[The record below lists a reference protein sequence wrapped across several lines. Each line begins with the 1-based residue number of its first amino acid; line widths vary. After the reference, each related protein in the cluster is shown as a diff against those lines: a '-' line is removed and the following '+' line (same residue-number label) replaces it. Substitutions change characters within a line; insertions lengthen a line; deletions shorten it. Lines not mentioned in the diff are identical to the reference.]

1 MNKTLIALA
10 LALGSLQASAAVLDF
25 ESLAHDDM
33 DVVDAGYVYQEAG
46 FQLENL
52 GSFPFATFGS
62 QDALSYVGSTALF
75 NDNDDGPTTL
85 TRIGGGAFSLVSM
98 DLAEMMIGDLPFS
111 VTFSGLTSG
120 GDVVTQ
126 AFTLDGSFGAQTFT
140 FNSSF
145 ADVTSVS
152 WANTAGYTQFD
163 NISAVA
169 AVPEPETYAMMLAGL
184 GCLAGLRRRAKQ
196 A

>member
-25 ESLAHDDM
+25 ESLAHDD
-33 DVVDAGYVYQEAG
+33 DEIVDIGYLYEEAG
-46 FQLENL
+46 FLLENA
-52 GSFPFATFGS
+52 GSFPFATFGT
-62 QDALSYVGSTALF
+62 QDTYSYTGSTALF
-75 NDNDDGPTTL
+75 NDNDDGATTL
-85 TRIGGGAFSLVSM
+85 TLVGGGAFSLVSM
-98 DLAEMMIGDLPFS
+98 DLSEMMIGDLAYN
-111 VTFSGLTSG
+111 VTFSGVTSG

-126 AFTLDGSFGAQTFT
+126 EVTLDGSFGAETFT
-140 FNSSF
+140 FDSSF